1 MNLIGKYPAQG
12 MRTLLK
18 IFTFSSMKTVRSFIT
33 VSLVLLSLSAW
44 ADAGF
49 SIRRRTAPSQITF
62 EGTGNLAGY
71 KLLLVQYSYTGE
83 DTLLRNPFIS
93 RRDTIDDGYKIVIQ
107 DGGKRWDE
115 SERYLHFALA
125 KTDAVGTVTDT
136 FTVYMKKWN
145 YHMVI
150 SGQKDGKLQYRLKK
164 SKAYFDYSVFAD
176 DESGNNGRVNRWI
189 FILCSLTGLVLLIL
203 LFLKRKSIKQA

>member
-1 MNLIGKYPAQG
+1 
-12 MRTLLK
+12 
-18 IFTFSSMKTVRSFIT
+18 MKTVKSIIT
-33 VSLVLLSLSAW
+33 ISLVLFSLSAL

-62 EGTGNLAGY
+62 EGTDNLAGY
-71 KLLLVQYSYTGE
+71 KLLLVQYSYAGE

-125 KTDAVGTVTDT
+125 KMDSAGTVTDT

-145 YHMVI
+145 YQMMI
-150 SGQKDGKLQYRLKK
+150 SGQKDGKLQYKLKN
-164 SKAYFDYSVFAD
+164 SKAYFDYSVIAD

-189 FILCSLTGLVLLIL
+189 FILCSLAGLVLLIL
-203 LFLKRKSIKQA
+203 LFLKRKTIKPA

>member
-1 MNLIGKYPAQG
+1 MKVV
-12 MRTLLK
+12 RT
-18 IFTFSSMKTVRSFIT
+18 IIT
-33 VSLVLLSLSAW
+33 ASLVLFSLAAL

-71 KLLLVQYSYTGE
+71 KLLLVQYSFHGE
-83 DTLLRNPFIS
+83 DTLLRYPFIS

-107 DGGKRWDE
+107 DGGRRWDE

-125 KTDAVGTVTDT
+125 RTDSGGTVTDT

-145 YHMVI
+145 YHMLI
-150 SGQKDGKLQYRLKK
+150 TGEKNGKLQYKMKK
-164 SKAYFDYSVFAD
+164 TKAYFDYTVIAD

-189 FILCSLTGLVLLIL
+189 FILCSLAGLVLLIL
-203 LFLKRKSIKQA
+203 LFLKRKTIKPA

>member
-1 MNLIGKYPAQG
+1 
-12 MRTLLK
+12 
-18 IFTFSSMKTVRSFIT
+18 MKTVRSIIT
-33 VSLVLLSLSAW
+33 VSLVLFSLSAL

-49 SIRRRTAPSQITF
+49 SIRRRTAPSQIIF

-71 KLLLVQYSYTGE
+71 KLLLVQYSYAGE

-93 RRDTIDDGYKIVIQ
+93 RRDTIDEGYKIVIQ

-125 KTDAVGTVTDT
+125 KMDSAGTVTDT

-145 YHMVI
+145 YQMMI
-150 SGQKDGKLQYRLKK
+150 SGQKDGKLQYKLKK
-164 SKAYFDYSVFAD
+164 SKAYFDYSVIAD

-189 FILCSLTGLVLLIL
+189 FILCSLAGLVLLIL
-203 LFLKRKSIKQA
+203 LFLKRKTIKPA

>member
-1 MNLIGKYPAQG
+1 MKLSQA
-12 MRTLLK
+12 L
-18 IFTFSSMKTVRSFIT
+18 FTALFILT
-33 VSLVLLSLSAW
+33 SLTAL

-62 EGTGNLAGY
+62 EGTSRLNGY
-71 KLLLVQYSYTGE
+71 KLVLVHYSYRAE
-83 DTLLRNPFIS
+83 DTLLKNPFIS

-125 KTDAVGTVTDT
+125 KTDSSGTVTDT

-145 YHMVI
+145 YHLLI
-150 SGQKDGKLQYRLKK
+150 TGEKGGKLEYKMKR
-164 SKAYFDYSVFAD
+164 SKAYFDYTVIAD
-176 DESGNNGRVNRWI
+176 NEPGNNSKVNRWI
-189 FILCSLTGLVLLIL
+189 FILCSLTGFVLLIL
-203 LFLKRKSIKQA
+203 LFLKRKTIKPA